1 MPRNARTRMLDSTV
15 QLLRHHGY
23 NGTGFREVIAHSGA
37 PRGSIY
43 HHFPRGKAQLG
54 TEAVTAAGE
63 FIDALLAR
71 GVEGDDFTDG
81 FERFWRWWIKYV
93 EADDFQAGC
102 PIVAVAAEAHP
113 EAPELAAACASV
125 FDRWAGTLA
134 DAIQQRAGIKK
145 RDEAVGLATLIIA
158 ALEGATVMARAAG
171 NREPLAATGR
181 QLAALLRARLD

>member
-1 MPRNARTRMLDSTV
+1 
-15 QLLRHHGY
+15 
-23 NGTGFREVIAHSGA
+23 
-37 PRGSIY
+37 
-43 HHFPRGKAQLG
+43 
-54 TEAVTAAGE
+54 
-63 FIDALLAR
+63 
-71 GVEGDDFTDG
+71 VEGDDFTDG